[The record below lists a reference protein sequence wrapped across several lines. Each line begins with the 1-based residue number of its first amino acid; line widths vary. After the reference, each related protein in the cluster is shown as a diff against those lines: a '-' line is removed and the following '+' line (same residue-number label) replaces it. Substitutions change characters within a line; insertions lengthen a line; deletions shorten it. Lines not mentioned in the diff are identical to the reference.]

1 MDFRIFTMVETTNAG
16 LATPRPQHVTQHIES
31 KPIWLT
37 IFLCMAS
44 YSPAEEESNKYDL
57 TAVLC
62 F

>member
-1 MDFRIFTMVETTNAG
+1 MVETTNAG